1 MQMSQ
6 LPPSGATARD
16 QFARYGE
23 LSRTSDGSGVGSLRP
38 PEGQLRRTMVQ
49 AEIRNRL
56 VFHLG
61 GYDLMPP
68 EVFQRRFVREL
79 RRFEGTW
86 HVAAGVTAM
95 EVSEDD
101 AHWRIAASGPD
112 WQVATA
118 YRLVRWDDVI
128 AAMGRRSG
136 WRRIVFGLFAF
147 IDFLRGGAL
156 SGYLRTNWRYAGFF
170 VYPYLLLAGFAGIAL
185 LLGFSIGR
193 LSGSSLVGT
202 AAALTAFAALL
213 RWPGRWLFLDIL
225 LDDWIF
231 TREYVHCE
239 HPVLGPRLDAAAS
252 RICEAAQT
260 GGVEEILII
269 GHSLGA
275 VLAIDLLDRVLRL
288 NPAFGQTGARV
299 ALVSVGSSILKV
311 GLHRGAAR
319 FRAAVERVANAGGI
333 FWGEYQ
339 ALTDVMNFYKADPVA
354 GMGVKG
360 RSPVI
365 RQVRVRAMIDPAAY
379 RRIKRN
385 LFRVHSQFVSANDLR
400 AAYDYF
406 MLVCGPFWAED
417 QVRSRHGAVSWVGS
431 DGSLVRTATP
441 EETVDQ
447 SIRKAAS

>member
-1 MQMSQ
+1 MQ
-6 LPPSGATARD
+6 AA
-16 QFARYGE
+16 
-23 LSRTSDGSGVGSLRP
+23 
-38 PEGQLRRTMVQ
+38 
-49 AEIRNRL
+49 IRNRL
-56 VFHLG
+56 VLHVG

-68 EVFQRRFVREL
+68 DAFHRRFAREL

-86 HVAAGVTAM
+86 HVTAEVTAP
-95 EVSEDD
+95 EVSEND
-101 AHWRIAASGPD
+101 AHWGIAASGPD
-112 WQVATA
+112 WHVATD

-128 AAMGRRSG
+128 AAMCRRSD
-136 WRRIVFGLFAF
+136 WRRIGAGLFAF
-147 IDFLRGGAL
+147 VDFLRGGTL

-170 VYPYLLLAGFAGIAL
+170 VYPYLLLAGFAGVAL

-193 LSGSSLVGT
+193 LSGSSFAGT
-202 AAALTAFAALL
+202 AAALAAFAALL
-213 RWPGRWLFLDIL
+213 RWPGRWLFLDTL

-231 TREYVHCE
+231 TREYAHCE

-252 RICEAAQT
+252 RICEAAQA

-288 NPAFGQTGARV
+288 NPAFGRTGARV
-299 ALVSVGSSILKV
+299 AFLSVGSSVLKV

-319 FRAAVERVANAGGI
+319 FRAAVEKVANADGI

-354 GMGVKG
+354 EMGLKG
-360 RSPVI
+360 RSPVL
-365 RQVRVRAMIDPAAY
+365 RQVRVKAMIDPAAY

-417 QVRSRHGAVSWVGS
+417 QVRSRHGAVAWIGS
-431 DGSLVRTATP
+431 DGSLVRAATP
-441 EETVDQ
+441 DETVDQ
-447 SIRKAAS
+447 RIRKAAS